1 MPTIIESALL
11 TVKQLSLSFGGLHVL
26 KNVTFEMAQGTIF
39 ALIGPNGSGKT
50 SVLNCINRFYNAQ
63 EGIVEFDGKDISK
76 VTSQAVAKAGIA
88 RAFQNIALFKEMS
101 VLDNIKV
108 GRHMHM
114 KTGLLAGGIYIGKAQ
129 REEEQQRR
137 FIEEEIIKILRLEN
151 IRDSIVGALPYGK
164 QKLVELAR
172 AVALRPKLL
181 LLDEPSAGMNQEE
194 AEDIIRY
201 ILDIKLFWSLSIL
214 LVEHNINI
222 VVDIAD
228 NCCVLNYGVP
238 IAFGPPGKIQKD
250 DQVIKAYI
258 GDS

>member
-1 MPTIIESALL
+1 MPTNIKSPLL
-11 TVKQLSLSFGGLHVL
+11 SVKGLSLSFGGLHVL
-26 KNVTFEMAQGTIF
+26 KKVTFEVAHGTIF

-63 EGIVEFDGKDISK
+63 EGIIVFDGKDISK
-76 VTSQAVAKAGIA
+76 VTSQAVAKAGVA
-88 RAFQNIALFKEMS
+88 RTFQNIALFKEMS

-108 GRHMHM
+108 GRHMHI

-129 REEEQQRR
+129 REEKQERR
-137 FIEEEIIKILRLEN
+137 FIEEEIIEVLRLEN
-151 IRDSIVGALPYGK
+151 IRDSIVGTLPYGM

-194 AEDIIRY
+194 TEDIIRY

-214 LVEHNINI
+214 LVEHNIEI

-228 NCCVLNYGVP
+228 SCCVLNYGVP
-238 IAFGPPGKIQKD
+238 IAFGPPEHIQKD
-250 DQVIKAYI
+250 EEVIKAYI
-258 GDS
+258 GD